1 MKKSALTIRVGP
13 NGRSASVMH
22 LSGQLDGS
30 TYQQLIQAA
39 QTLCQQK
46 QRQLTL
52 DLAGLQKITLAG
64 LFALHSLVAILNNEE
79 PLDPEAGWSAI
90 RAMKNDL
97 DGLPQP
103 LLKLAN
109 PQPQVRQQ
117 LVQAGFA
124 NFAEIHEEV
133 ATATAVYTIPATRQ
147 SLEKEQ
153 NQPAA
158 PVVRQQ
164 KQPAGYLV
172 KALNLIGILP
182 KA

>member
-1 MKKSALTIRVGP
+1 MNNSALTIRMGA
-13 NGRSASVMH
+13 NGRSHSVMH
-22 LSGQLDGS
+22 LAGQLDGT
-30 TYQQLIQAA
+30 TYEQLLQAA
-39 QTLCQQK
+39 QTVCQK
-46 QRQLTL
+46 HPYQLTL

-64 LFALHSLVAILNNEE
+64 LFALHSLVAILNGEA
-79 PLDPEAGWSAI
+79 PLDPETGWSAI
-90 RAMKNDL
+90 RTMKNDL

-109 PQPQVRQQ
+109 PQPQVLHQ
-117 LVQAGFA
+117 LHQAGFTS
-124 NFAEIHEEV
+124 FAEICEDV
-133 ATATAVYTIPATRQ
+133 AMETAVSTLPTAAHV
-147 SLEKEQ
+147 LEKEQ

-158 PVVRQQ
+158 QVIHHR